1 MTGPAGVDAAIL
13 QGTRNAAD
21 IQALAERLDE
31 VKSKLGRLGTVLDGV
46 QGRVSDQA
54 VILQS
59 ADGLAETVDELIRR
73 FNAIFPP
80 DDPNTGFYS
89 PVQTPRFWL
98 LDGEGKAQAVARLR
112 AWVEQVYQPAF
123 GHVARSLPGCWE
135 HHPFCLTVLDVA
147 SELHSCLYLQ
157 PRRNQ
162 GLLSGQGELLTRLM
176 PALAEL
182 MAKDTAGCRGWRPGC
197 VSVR

>member
-1 MTGPAGVDAAIL
+1 MTGPGGVGAAIL

-21 IQALAERLDE
+21 IPALAERLDE
-31 VKSKLGRLGTVLDGV
+31 VKSKLGRLGTVLEGV

-80 DDPNTGFYS
+80 DDPCTGFYS

-98 LDGEGKAQAVARLR
+98 FDGGERARPGARLSAWVDHVHQAV
-112 AWVEQVYQPAF
+112 
-123 GHVARSLPGCWE
+123 
-135 HHPFCLTVLDVA
+135 
-147 SELHSCLYLQ
+147 
-157 PRRNQ
+157 
-162 GLLSGQGELLTRLM
+162 
-176 PALAEL
+176 
-182 MAKDTAGCRGWRPGC
+182 
-197 VSVR
+197 